1 MPKSAIEKQVHN
13 KYDNKQRKSQE
24 KKTERLSFRVSPETK
39 ESFTKLQNETGLPQ
53 GTLFKSLISN
63 NHLPIIQN
71 GALIAK
77 ELAVASQQLNTVN
90 MCIRQG
96 NNGLLNGLL
105 IDQLQQANV
114 TLNNIQ
120 KLLLQA
126 VGGIRNGNLEN

>member
-1 MPKSAIEKQVHN
+1 MSKSTIEKQIHN

-39 ESFTKLQNETGLPQ
+39 ASFTKLQTETGLSQ
-53 GTLFKSLISN
+53 GTLFESLISN

-71 GALIAK
+71 GSLIAK
-77 ELAVASQQLNTVN
+77 ELAGVSQQLNTVN

-96 NNGLLNGLL
+96 NNGLL
-105 IDQLQQANV
+105 IDKLQQVNI

-120 KLLLQA
+120 NLLLQA
-126 VGGIRNGNLEN
+126 VGGIRNGNL

>member
-39 ESFTKLQNETGLPQ
+39 ASLTKLQNETGLPQ
-53 GTLFKSLISN
+53 GTLFESLISN

-77 ELAVASQQLNTVN
+77 ELAVVSQQLNTVN

-120 KLLLQA
+120 KLLFQA
-126 VGGIRNGNLEN
+126 VGGIRNGNL

>member
-39 ESFTKLQNETGLPQ
+39 ASLTKLQNETGLPQ
-53 GTLFKSLISN
+53 GTLFESLISN

-77 ELAVASQQLNTVN
+77 ELAVVSQQLNLTN
-90 MCIRQG
+90 MCIRHG

-126 VGGIRNGNLEN
+126 VGGIRNGNL

>member
-1 MPKSAIEKQVHN
+1 MPKSAIDKQVHN

-24 KKTERLSFRVSPETK
+24 KKTERLNFRVSPETK
-39 ESFTKLQNETGLPQ
+39 ASFTKLQTETGLSQ
-53 GTLFKSLISN
+53 GTLFESLISN

-71 GALIAK
+71 GSIIAK
-77 ELAVASQQLNTVN
+77 ELTGVSQQLNTVN

-126 VGGIRNGNLEN
+126 VGGIRNGNL

>member
-39 ESFTKLQNETGLPQ
+39 ASFTKLQTETNLSQ
-53 GTLFKSLISN
+53 GALLEVLVKN
-63 NHLPIIQN
+63 NHLTIIQN
-71 GALIAK
+71 GSLIAK
-77 ELAVASQQLNTVN
+77 EFAVASQQLNITN

-96 NNGLLNGLL
+96 NNGLA
-105 IDQLQQANV
+105 IEQLQQANN
-114 TLNNIQ
+114 TFNDIQ

-126 VGGIRNGNLEN
+126 VGGIRNGNL

>member
-1 MPKSAIEKQVHN
+1 M
-13 KYDNKQRKSQE
+13 
-24 KKTERLSFRVSPETK
+24 
-39 ESFTKLQNETGLPQ
+39 TKLQNETGLPQ
-53 GTLFKSLISN
+53 GTLFESLISN

-77 ELAVASQQLNTVN
+77 ELAVVSQQLNTVN

-96 NNGLLNGLL
+96 NNGLL

-126 VGGIRNGNLEN
+126 VGGIRNGNL

>member
-1 MPKSAIEKQVHN
+1 MSKSTIEKQIHN

-39 ESFTKLQNETGLPQ
+39 ASFTKLQTETGLSQ
-53 GTLFKSLISN
+53 GTLFESLISN

-71 GALIAK
+71 GSIIAK
-77 ELAVASQQLNTVN
+77 ELAGVSQQLNTVN

-96 NNGLLNGLL
+96 NNGLL

-126 VGGIRNGNLEN
+126 VGGIRNGNL

>member
-39 ESFTKLQNETGLPQ
+39 ASFTKLQNETGLPQ
-53 GTLFKSLISN
+53 GTLFESLISN

-77 ELAVASQQLNTVN
+77 ELAVVSQQLNTVN

-126 VGGIRNGNLEN
+126 VGGIRNGNL

>member
-1 MPKSAIEKQVHN
+1 MPKSTIEKQIHN
-13 KYDNKQRKSQE
+13 KYDNKHRKSQE

-39 ESFTKLQNETGLPQ
+39 GSFTKLQKETNLPQ
-53 GTLFKSLISN
+53 GALLESLISN

-71 GALIAK
+71 GSLIAK
-77 ELAVASQQLNTVN
+77 ELAVVSQQLNTVN

-96 NNGLLNGLL
+96 NNGLL
-105 IDQLQQANV
+105 IDQLQQVNI

-126 VGGIRNGNLEN
+126 VGGIRNGNL

>member
-1 MPKSAIEKQVHN
+1 MSKSTIEKQIHN

-39 ESFTKLQNETGLPQ
+39 ASFTKLQNETGLSQ
-53 GTLFKSLISN
+53 GTLFESLISN
-63 NHLPIIQN
+63 NHLSIIQN
-71 GALIAK
+71 GSLIAK
-77 ELAVASQQLNTVN
+77 ELAGVSQQLNTVN

-96 NNGLLNGLL
+96 NNGLL

-126 VGGIRNGNLEN
+126 VGGIRNGNL